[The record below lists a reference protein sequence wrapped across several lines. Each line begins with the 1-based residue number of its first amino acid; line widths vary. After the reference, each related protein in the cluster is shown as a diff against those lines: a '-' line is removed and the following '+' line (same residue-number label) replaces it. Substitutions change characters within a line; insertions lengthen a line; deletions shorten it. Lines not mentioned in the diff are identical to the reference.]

1 MNASNMHFDDRA
13 LVSYVMSCPLPTMS
27 QKLKYKVSLNIYAP
41 LPTPKSKS
49 AQIPPPS
56 PKPFFKELVSL
67 PTCISVCLII
77 VAIL

>member
-49 AQIPPPS
+49 AQTPP
-56 PKPFFKELVSL
+56 L
-67 PTCISVCLII
+67 PQTLLQGISVPSYMY
-77 VAIL
+77 